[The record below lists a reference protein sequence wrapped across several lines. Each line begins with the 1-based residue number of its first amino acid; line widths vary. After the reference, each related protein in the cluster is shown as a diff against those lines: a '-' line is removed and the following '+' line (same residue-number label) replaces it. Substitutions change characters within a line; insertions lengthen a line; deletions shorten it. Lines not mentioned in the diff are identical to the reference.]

1 MQVKLPPLERGW
13 TSATMDGRRIGSS
26 DPIGEDTF
34 EDFETWILEN
44 KMITYMTSNLG
55 HKTRISS
62 FVVTGNGNGLA
73 GFALSK
79 AKASLKTAKNRAGQR
94 LMYISRYNEH
104 TVLHD
109 FLTQFGN
116 TKIFVKKIHEG

>member
-1 MQVKLPPLERGW
+1 
-13 TSATMDGRRIGSS
+13 
-26 DPIGEDTF
+26 
-34 EDFETWILEN
+34 
-44 KMITYMTSNLG
+44 MTSNLG

-104 TVLHD
+104 I
-109 FLTQFGN
+109 G
-116 TKIFVKKIHEG
+116 KKIIVNTI